1 MKISPDERANKN
13 NQGRQSYQ
21 TDDPIITPKE
31 YETIVMNN
39 PIRIIKESSIELNM
53 SVPYGKLNY

>member
-1 MKISPDERANKN
+1 MNELTRTIKEGRAIKLN
-13 NQGRQSYQ
+13 
-21 TDDPIITPKE
+21 DPIITPKE